1 MRGSFGRLTRQARN
15 PPPGTVFLA
24 WMSLTLFGTLV
35 LIAALVAAAYS
46 VDSRGVS
53 PASGVE
59 PHSTVLLWA
68 LIACLVLAL
77 PVHYLLGGRRLA
89 DQFAEAR
96 NQASMDG
103 LTGLRNH
110 WAFQESLNHE
120 VATSQRFGGSF
131 TLMLADVDDFKFVND
146 SLGHLRGD
154 ELLVELAGAL
164 GNGRIVDRA
173 YRIGGDEFAVIMTH
187 TDLVGA
193 LHAVERLQ
201 VVVARCMDGTT
212 ISVGLA
218 EFDPASLDTDARTDA
233 AVLRDRADLALY
245 EAKRRGRHEVV
256 TFQEI
261 AQSARMRTSAATITA
276 VRQLLTTRQMG
287 AAFQPIWNLDTHEVF
302 GYEGLA
308 RPAVE
313 YGLGG
318 PEDAFSGAA
327 RLGRVD
333 ELDALCRQSVLA
345 HVGDFP
351 DDTLLFLNLSPEVLD
366 HGVEAGHRLKT
377 EVEAAGL
384 EPHQVVIELTE
395 NASKRMDL
403 VYASI
408 QVLRD
413 AGFHLA
419 LDDVGSGDAGLG
431 ILGRLQPEYVKVDRS
446 VVCSARDGGSGRA
459 VLAAIV
465 AYAAETGAVV
475 IAEGIE
481 TEEILH
487 HLVRAAKTV
496 NRRARF
502 VGGQGFLLGRP
513 AADPWR
519 LDPDR
524 AWPLPSPVSRST
536 RSSGVNAARTTRA
549 RPGLRDTRSARH

>member
-1 MRGSFGRLTRQARN
+1 M
-15 PPPGTVFLA
+15 PPRTEFVV
-24 WMSLTLFGTLV
+24 WMSVTLVGTL
-35 LIAALVAAAYS
+35 LLLGALVLAAFS
-46 VDSRGVS
+46 MGSRAVPTG
-53 PASGVE
+53 
-59 PHSTVLLWA
+59 STLEHREVLLWA
-68 LIACLVLAL
+68 LIACFVLAL

-89 DQFAEAR
+89 NQFAAAR
-96 NQASMDG
+96 DRASLDG

-164 GNGRIVDRA
+164 RSGRIVDRA

-193 LHAVERLQ
+193 LRAVERLQ
-201 VVVARCMDGTT
+201 EVVTRCMDGTT

-218 EFDPASLDTDARTDA
+218 EFDPASLDTDAQTDA

-245 EAKRRGRHEVV
+245 EAKRRGRHDVV
-256 TFQEI
+256 TFEEI
-261 AQSARMRTSAATITA
+261 AQSARVRTSAATIGA
-276 VRQLLTTRQMG
+276 VRKLLTTRQMG
-287 AAFQPIWNLDTHEVF
+287 ADFQPIWNLDTHRVF

-308 RPAVE
+308 RPAPE

-318 PEDAFSGAA
+318 PEDAFAGAA

-345 HVGDFP
+345 HVRDFP
-351 DDTLLFLNLSPEVLD
+351 ADTLLFLNLSPEVLD
-366 HGVEAGHRLKT
+366 RGADAGRRLQA
-377 EVEAAGL
+377 EVAAAGL
-384 EPHQVVIELTE
+384 DPHQVVIELTE
-395 NASKRMDL
+395 NASERKDVVAPVRF
-403 VYASI
+403 
-408 QVLRD
+408 LRD

-431 ILGRLQPEYVKVDRS
+431 ILGRLRPDYVKVDRS

-465 AYAAETGAVV
+465 AYAAESGAIV

-487 HLVRAAKTV
+487 HLVRAAKTIS
-496 NRRARF
+496 RRARF

-519 LDPDR
+519 LQPGL
-524 AWPLPSPVSRST
+524 AWPLPSLV
-536 RSSGVNAARTTRA
+536 
-549 RPGLRDTRSARH
+549 